1 MAGRSAC
8 LVCGRMN
15 LCSGTAGLSI
25 RNTDTKTSAGFP
37 GSSKMYGVH
46 HLYTCLLYT
55 SKDYKLAIFFALYY
69 VFTIICGCLSWM
81 FSKLRILMFQ
91 IWYQVTAVIWF
102 ILAVTVI
109 VLLIRLLRLNK
120 LKNEVKHWK
129 E

>member
-1 MAGRSAC
+1 MK
-8 LVCGRMN
+8 
-15 LCSGTAGLSI
+15 
-25 RNTDTKTSAGFP
+25 TKI
-37 GSSKMYGVH
+37 
-46 HLYTCLLYT
+46 
-55 SKDYKLAIFFALYY
+55 KDYKLAIFLALYS

-81 FSKLRILMFQ
+81 FSKQRILMFQ

-109 VLLIRLLRLNK
+109 ILLIRLLRLNK

>member
-1 MAGRSAC
+1 MK
-8 LVCGRMN
+8 
-15 LCSGTAGLSI
+15 
-25 RNTDTKTSAGFP
+25 TKI
-37 GSSKMYGVH
+37 
-46 HLYTCLLYT
+46 
-55 SKDYKLAIFFALYY
+55 KDYKLAIFLALYS

-109 VLLIRLLRLNK
+109 ILLIRLLRLNK

>member
-1 MAGRSAC
+1 MK
-8 LVCGRMN
+8 
-15 LCSGTAGLSI
+15 
-25 RNTDTKTSAGFP
+25 TKI
-37 GSSKMYGVH
+37 
-46 HLYTCLLYT
+46 
-55 SKDYKLAIFFALYY
+55 KDYKLAIFFALYS

-91 IWYQVTAVIWF
+91 IWYQVAAVIWF

-109 VLLIRLLRLNK
+109 ILLIRLLRLNK

>member
-1 MAGRSAC
+1 MK
-8 LVCGRMN
+8 
-15 LCSGTAGLSI
+15 
-25 RNTDTKTSAGFP
+25 TKI
-37 GSSKMYGVH
+37 
-46 HLYTCLLYT
+46 
-55 SKDYKLAIFFALYY
+55 KDYKLAIFLALYS

-120 LKNEVKHWK
+120 LKNEIKYWK

>member
-1 MAGRSAC
+1 MK
-8 LVCGRMN
+8 
-15 LCSGTAGLSI
+15 
-25 RNTDTKTSAGFP
+25 TKI
-37 GSSKMYGVH
+37 
-46 HLYTCLLYT
+46 
-55 SKDYKLAIFFALYY
+55 KDYKLAIFLALYS

-109 VLLIRLLRLNK
+109 IVLIRLLRLKK
-120 LKNEVKHWK
+120 LKTEVKHWK